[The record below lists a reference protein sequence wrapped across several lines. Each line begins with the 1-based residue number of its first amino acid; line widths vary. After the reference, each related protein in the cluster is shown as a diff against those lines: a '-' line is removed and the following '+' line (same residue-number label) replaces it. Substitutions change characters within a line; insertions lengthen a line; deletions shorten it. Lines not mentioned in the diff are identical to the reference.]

1 MFDKSLKNK
10 TLHGTFRGRYGMG
23 GKGLLP
29 QIRGGSGEGV
39 PVGATGRSPLQT
51 RKRGLLIVTL
61 SEAKGLRDWH
71 ET

>member
-1 MFDKSLKNK
+1 
-10 TLHGTFRGRYGMG
+10 MG
-23 GKGLLP
+23 EKGLLP